1 MQRDDKWVV
10 SIKGAAGQKHCEV
23 SVVHESNQH
32 GLISYGWPSRW
43 KIIVW
48 STGCD
53 AVLWP
58 CVYAGVVQVAN
69 EVAEHLN
76 AGGELCDSVLRK
88 GEGK

>member
-1 MQRDDKWVV
+1 MPEDKWVV
-10 SIKGAAGQKHCEV
+10 SIKGAAGEKNCEV

-32 GLISYGWPSRW
+32 GLISYGWPCRW

-48 STGCD
+48 DTGCS

-58 CVYAGVVQVAN
+58 CVYGRIVQVAN

-76 AGGELCDSVLRK
+76 AGGELCDSALRK
-88 GEGK
+88 QEGK